1 MYSSAGPE
9 FTEFYILF
17 AQFLTN
23 FFEFTTTDG
32 NGLSLV
38 ESERRLAYRQSRC
51 PCAGTKG
58 TTGRDRPGNVP
69 SYPPSVPQCTSPFSR
84 LLSSHSLLPISGDL
98 FLLMISLFSRRLLRS
113 SLVIIFINETIPPSL
128 GSGGASGVFHPSS
141 LSGPVLCILRGGCLS
156 KSLLWLLWRMHFNV
170 IDMRRVVDGWLWSLW
185 PAPKYSRQS
194 WTVNLDWPTGCSPS
208 SIPVPVSD
216 PGHPRQREIALFHY
230 IASLSLRTERM

>member
-32 NGLSLV
+32 NGLSWV
-38 ESERRLAYRQSRC
+38 ESERLLAYRQSRC
-51 PCAGTKG
+51 PCSATKG

-69 SYPPSVPQCTSPFSR
+69 SYPPSVPQCTSPFSS

-141 LSGPVLCILRGGCLS
+141 LSGPVYYVEVACPSLCCGYCGGCILMLLTLEELS
-156 KSLLWLLWRMHFNV
+156 M
-170 IDMRRVVDGWLWSLW
+170 DGFGRCGQLQNIH
-185 PAPKYSRQS
+185 A
-194 WTVNLDWPTGCSPS
+194 NLG
-208 SIPVPVSD
+208 
-216 PGHPRQREIALFHY
+216 R
-230 IASLSLRTERM
+230 